1 MENNI
6 IHSKSKYSEEKS
18 SNKKLRDLSKTKCL
32 LLREFLF
39 TTRILKYYDNE
50 YLMIHYLIN

>member
-6 IHSKSKYSEEKS
+6 IHSKSEYSEEKS
-18 SNKKLRDLSKTKCL
+18 FNNKLRDLSKTKCL
-32 LLREFLF
+32 LLREFLL